1 MPKHQSY
8 RFRNQRYHL
17 WGEHEEN
24 MRRTWVR
31 RCVLFVQLCLRFL
44 LWWRV
49 TARQR
54 LDVSTVWR
62 CRWFKKHEPED
73 ELDPVTRHI
82 HADGS
87 ASTARRVYRLL
98 LGRFTWSNDAMTIVS
113 CVLNNSILEKLTK
126 QQHKDRKV
134 SLRFLS
140 SPFSFHRSQSTNI
153 MSNTR
158 GSVTRGEN
166 ADRGSAFTITT
177 MPPPIRRSRK
187 PGLHLQGGRTHYN
200 VRATGPPQAPGSSCV
215 YQGSQTKCAVGHVS
229 VQVVQ
234 TNKPTNKETFLKM

>member
-1 MPKHQSY
+1 M
-8 RFRNQRYHL
+8 RRTWGGTWGGT
-17 WGEHEEN
+17 WGEHEEEHGS
-24 MRRTWVR
+24 VAAFCLFS
-31 RCVLFVQLCLRFL
+31 CVFVSCCDEESQL
-44 LWWRV
+44 
-49 TARQR
+49 RQR

-73 ELDPVTRHI
+73 ELDPVTRHM

-98 LGRFTWSNDAMTIVS
+98 LGRFTWSNDAMTTVS
-113 CVLNNSILEKLTK
+113 CVLNNSILEKLTER
-126 QQHKDRKV
+126 QHKDRKV

-140 SPFSFHRSQSTNI
+140 SPFSFHRSQTTNI
-153 MSNTR
+153 LSNTR